1 VPPDPDVYSLPNVR
15 GLLTPWQCD
24 DTSFRTMTR
33 GPGADINASVEG
45 RLVGM
50 FDPGKLTSFS
60 ELSQVPM
67 EAYQPPGITGAD
79 QAARDRLG
87 GQPLLPNGN
96 PAGYVAEPPMFLTSL
111 AVVPGLGPTIGKAP
125 ISAIRVRVA
134 GVTGFTKASR
144 ERVRVVAEQIATRTG
159 LDVDITYGS
168 SAAPQTVQLA
178 AGVYGR
184 PEMRLTE
191 GWSKKGVAAAIVT
204 AVDRKSAVLFV
215 LVLVVCALFLLNAVS
230 AAVRDRRAELAVLA
244 CLGWPGRRIGAA
256 VLIEVLGVGL
266 AAGVLGLAVSVPLAW
281 AVDVRLTWGHALL
294 AVPVALG
301 LTLVAGIVPALR
313 AARAHPAGALR
324 PAVRRSA
331 AARRPRPPGVFGL
344 AVVNL
349 GRVPGRTLLGALA
362 LAIGI
367 AALTMLTAITFAFR
381 GAIVGTV
388 LGDAV
393 SLQVRGVDTVAVAAT
408 VLLGAFAVAD
418 VLYLNIRDRAHE
430 LASLRAAGWTDGALG
445 RLITYEGVC
454 MGILGALLG
463 AGAGVAGAGWLVGA
477 VPPGLI
483 TTAVLTAAAG
493 VLVAG
498 LSARVPAVLLR
509 RLPIARL
516 LAEE

>member
-1 VPPDPDVYSLPNVR
+1 VR
-15 GLLTPWQCD
+15 GLLTPWQSD

-33 GPGADINASVEG
+33 APGADINSTVQG

-79 QAARDRLG
+79 QAARSRLG

-111 AVVPGLGPTIGKAP
+111 AVVPSLGPRIGQAP

-184 PEMRLTE
+184 PELRLTE

-204 AVDRKSAVLFV
+204 AVDRKSAVLFL

-266 AAGVLGLAVSVPLAW
+266 AAGLLGLAVSVPLAW
-281 AVDVRLTWGHALL
+281 TVDVRLTWGHALL

-324 PAVRRSA
+324 PAVRRTK
-331 AARRPRPPGVFGL
+331 RRHRPPGVFGL

-393 SLQVRGVDTVAVAAT
+393 SLQVRGVDTVAVGAT

-430 LASLRAAGWTDGALG
+430 LASLRSVGWTDGALG

-454 MGILGALLG
+454 IGILGGLVG
-463 AGAGVAGAGWLVGA
+463 AGAGLAGAGWLVGA
-477 VPPGLI
+477 VSPGLV
-483 TTAVLTAAAG
+483 TTGAATAGLG
-493 VLVAG
+493 VVVAG
-498 LSARVPAVLLR
+498 ASALVPAALLR